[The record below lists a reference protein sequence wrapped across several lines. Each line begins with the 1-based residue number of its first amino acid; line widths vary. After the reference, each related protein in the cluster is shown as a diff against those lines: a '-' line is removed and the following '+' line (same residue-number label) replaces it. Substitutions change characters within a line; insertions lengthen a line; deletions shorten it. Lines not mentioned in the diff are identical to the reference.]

1 MIEIFSYS
9 FFQYALLGSLFTAM
23 TCGMTGAY
31 VAARRLLFISGGI
44 THASFGGV
52 GLGFLLGINPVLTA
66 VVFAAG
72 SALGVEWLNR
82 SQQMREDSA
91 IAAVW
96 SLGMALGVI
105 FVFVTPGYA
114 PNVSMYLF
122 GNILTISSA
131 DLIWM
136 GALAVVL
143 SAIFALFSREISYIA
158 FDREFA
164 ITQGL
169 PVRLVEYGMMLMISF
184 TIVLSIRM
192 VGIMLLLSLLT
203 LPAAIVNLFTS
214 SFRKIVVWSMAVG
227 FIACLAGLAGSY
239 FLDVPS
245 GAFIVVVL
253 VVLFLVGRIIR
264 G

>member
-1 MIEIFSYS
+1 MDIFSYS

-52 GLGFLLGINPVLTA
+52 GLGFFLGVNPVLTA

-72 SALGVEWLNR
+72 SALGVEWLSR

-122 GNILTISSA
+122 GNILTVSSA
-131 DLIWM
+131 DLVWM

-143 SAIFALFSREISYIA
+143 ALLFGLFGREMSYVA
-158 FDREFA
+158 FDRDFA
-164 ITQGL
+164 MTQGL
-169 PVRLVEYGMMLMISF
+169 PVRLIEYGMMLMIAF

-203 LPAAIVNLFTS
+203 LPAAIVNLFTA
-214 SFRKIVVWSMAVG
+214 SFGKIVGWSMVVG
-227 FIACLAGLAGSY
+227 FLACLAGLAGSY

-253 VVLFLVGRIIR
+253 TALFFAGRLAKR
-264 G
+264 

>member
-1 MIEIFSYS
+1 MEIFSYS

-52 GLGFLLGINPVLTA
+52 GLGFFLGVNPVLTA
-66 VVFAAG
+66 VIFAAG

-122 GNILTISSA
+122 GNILAISSA

-136 GALAVVL
+136 GSLAAALAAV
-143 SAIFALFSREISYIA
+143 FALFGREISYIA

-169 PVRLVEYGMMLMISF
+169 PVRFVEYGMMLMISF

-203 LPAAIVNLFTS
+203 LPAAIVNMFTS
-214 SFRKIVVWSMAVG
+214 SFRKIVAWSMVVG
-227 FIACLAGLAGSY
+227 FVGCLAGLAGSY
-239 FLDVPS
+239 FLDAPS

-253 VVLFLVGRIIR
+253 AGLFFAGRLLKR
-264 G
+264 